1 MENLT
6 DVFINIQ
13 CVPSMYSTFF
23 SILSVFFLLYWYT
36 IMFSCLVKMK
46 PSGLCKPLQQFYP
59 SQVFSFKLV
68 LKKIAFCY
76 FWTSVWIAGSKMS
89 HDLYRSYSKGGAKEK
104 KEWIAAATSKHFSFF
119 LFIWILQEKK
129 YQGNQLWK
137 IPASSHESDNENFL
151 TE

>member
-1 MENLT
+1 MCS
-6 DVFINIQ
+6 INVLYIFLNIK
-13 CVPSMYSTFF
+13 CF
-23 SILSVFFLLYWYT
+23 FFLFYWYT
-36 IMFSCLVKMK
+36 IMFLCLVKMK
-46 PSGLCKPLQQFYP
+46 PSGLCKPLQQFYL
-59 SQVFSFKLV
+59 SQVFLFKLV

-89 HDLYRSYSKGGAKEK
+89 HDLYRSYSKGGVKKK

-119 LFIWILQEKK
+119 LFIWILQEEK